1 MCQTR
6 RVGLRSLRRRLS
18 KPIHE
23 LHNERLQDR
32 FAGLELTP
40 IGEMNARVRCRVGGE
55 VSRMRLTPRSG
66 GPALQISISDGSG
79 LVNAIFTGRRTIPGI
94 EFGRHVILEGV
105 AHVDDD
111 EYVFLNPSYT
121 LI

>member
-1 MCQTR
+1 M
-6 RVGLRSLRRRLS
+6 GLRTLRQRLN

-32 FAGLELTP
+32 FADRGLTP
-40 IGEMNARVRCRVGGE
+40 ISDMQCRVATRIGGE

-66 GPALQISISDGSG
+66 GPALQITISDGTG
-79 LVNAIFTGRRTIPGI
+79 KAIAIFTGRRSIPGI
-94 EFGRHVILEGV
+94 EFGAHLVLEGV
-105 AHVDDD
+105 AHEHDG
-111 EYVFLNPSYT
+111 ERILLNPAYT